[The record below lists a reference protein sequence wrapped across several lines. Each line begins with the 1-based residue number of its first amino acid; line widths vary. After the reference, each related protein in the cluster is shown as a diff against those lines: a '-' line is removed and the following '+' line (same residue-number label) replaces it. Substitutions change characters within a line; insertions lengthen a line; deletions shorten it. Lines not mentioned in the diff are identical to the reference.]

1 MEEQRVPDRSNYS
14 IQIRYKLKLYLCYNL
29 KKIEFQI
36 EILHRKGEPIPEGWA
51 LDSTGSNTT
60 DTYKALNGG
69 ILMPLGGTEMNS
81 GYKGYGLA
89 MLVEIFSGVLS
100 GK

>member
-1 MEEQRVPDRSNYS
+1 
-14 IQIRYKLKLYLCYNL
+14 
-29 KKIEFQI
+29 
-36 EILHRKGEPIPEGWA
+36 
-51 LDSTGSNTT
+51 
-60 DTYKALNGG
+60 
-69 ILMPLGGTEMNS
+69 MPLGGTEMNS